1 MLDQEETKYTF
12 VYCNPEGDTKS
23 FTSTD
28 KEEAKDSAQY
38 AYFEDMQSGAWNGV
52 DAAGCIW
59 EADTI
64 DYPEE
69 GMRLLLTQ
77 VHRQ

>member
-12 VYCNPEGDTKS
+12 VYCNPEGETKS

-38 AYFEDMQSGAWNGV
+38 AYFEDMQNGAWNGV

-59 EADTI
+59 EEDTI
-64 DYPEE
+64 D
-69 GMRLLLTQ
+69 
-77 VHRQ
+77 